1 MQYYFVYQIL
11 YSILSFNFVFC
22 PCPQPKVPVL
32 LRLAEGGG
40 VPLQSLRGR
49 RRGLRDERA
58 GGPPPEG
65 RTAPGGREGGPSRPH
80 GGRLNQI
87 CLPYTEA

>member
-1 MQYYFVYQIL
+1 MQYYFVYRL
-11 YSILSFNFVFC
+11 YFPFFKSLFC
-22 PCPQPKVPVL
+22 PCPQPEVPVL
-32 LRLAEGGG
+32 LWLAEGGG

-65 RTAPGGREGGPSRPH
+65 GPSPGGREGGPPRPH
-80 GGRLNQI
+80 GGRLNKSASH
-87 CLPYTEA
+87 TEA